1 MENKDMEIVHKELF
15 ELLENRRIKQLQQIL
30 EGMNE
35 FDVAAFLTELKPQQ
49 MAMVFRMLSKEKGAE
64 VFANLEVEEQ
74 EQIINS
80 ITDAELAGIIEELY
94 LDDAVDMMEEL
105 PANVVKRVMRI
116 ATSETREL
124 INQFLRYPEYSVGSI
139 MTAEYVDLKKYMN
152 VLESIARIRRIGKDR
167 ETIYTCYVTSADR
180 RLEGVVTLR
189 ELLLADDDEV
199 IENIMDTKVIY
210 TTTTEDKESVINLF
224 SDYDLL
230 AVPVVDKEGRLVGI
244 VTVDDVIDVMQQ
256 EATEDFEKM
265 AAITPSDRPYMKL
278 GVLELW
284 RNRIPWLL
292 LLMISATFTGM
303 IISNFEDALAAQAAL
318 MAFIP
323 MLMDTGGNSGSQ
335 SSVTVVRGLS
345 LGDIKFADI
354 GSVMWKEMRVGL
366 LSGISLAAINFIK
379 MLLVDRVLLGNSDIS
394 VMIAAVVCLTLV
406 STVLIAK
413 LVGCSLPMLA
423 EKLGFDP
430 AVMASPFI
438 TTIVDALSL
447 CVYFSVA
454 RVILKV

>member
-1 MENKDMEIVHKELF
+1 MEIVHKELF

>member
-1 MENKDMEIVHKELF
+1 M
-15 ELLENRRIKQLQQIL
+15 
-30 EGMNE
+30 
-35 FDVAAFLTELKPQQ
+35 
-49 MAMVFRMLSKEKGAE
+49 
-64 VFANLEVEEQ
+64 
-74 EQIINS
+74 
-80 ITDAELAGIIEELY
+80 
-94 LDDAVDMMEEL
+94 
-105 PANVVKRVMRI
+105 
-116 ATSETREL
+116 
-124 INQFLRYPEYSVGSI
+124 
-139 MTAEYVDLKKYMN
+139 
-152 VLESIARIRRIGKDR
+152 
-167 ETIYTCYVTSADR
+167 
-180 RLEGVVTLR
+180 
-189 ELLLADDDEV
+189 
-199 IENIMDTKVIY
+199 
-210 TTTTEDKESVINLF
+210 
-224 SDYDLL
+224 
-230 AVPVVDKEGRLVGI
+230 DKEGRLVGI

-345 LGDIKFADI
+345 WATLSLRILGA
-354 GSVMWKEMRVGL
+354 SWKEMRVGL